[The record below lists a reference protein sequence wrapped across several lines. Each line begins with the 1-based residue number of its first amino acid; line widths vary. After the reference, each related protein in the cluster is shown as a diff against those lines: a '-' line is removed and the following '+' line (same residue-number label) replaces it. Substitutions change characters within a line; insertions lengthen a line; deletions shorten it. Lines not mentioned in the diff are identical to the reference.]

1 MFSPSKCLMRQLAQ
15 VQCRWNQQQPLEAA
29 RRNAGVAIVCAR
41 YSYKSQNIRW
51 ASSIATKAN
60 TRGVQ
65 SNTSR
70 HGRDS
75 FASSLTPKPTP
86 SNTRRQWLWRLST
99 ALHLSFFVLFF
110 VTSHTSGFKSSPVSR
125 RTVLLLIFTKIERAY
140 LNPNCLLTSRHSSIL
155 PQIPRRNCS
164 GHARLARN
172 AAKMDDRD
180 VLPDNVK
187 PSHYNLSLR
196 DLEFKTWTFKGTVT
210 VDAEIVKPTKEIILN
225 TLDLKLFN
233 AKVSVDSAK
242 SLSSTN
248 FTFDDKAQRVTIAFD
263 EEIPVSKKAAI
274 TIDFEGI
281 MNNEMAGFYRS
292 KYKPTETPA
301 ESVPHDDEWHYML
314 STQFEACDAR
324 RAFPCFDEPNL
335 KATFDFDIEIPND
348 QVALS
353 NMPVK
358 DTKPSSKEGWQV
370 VSFDTSPIMSTYLL
384 AWAVGDFEYIEAM
397 TDREY
402 NGKPIPVRVYTTRGL
417 KEQGRWALEH
427 APKIIDFYSKIFDID
442 YPLPKSDLIAVH
454 EFTHGAME
462 NWGLVT
468 YRTTQ
473 VLFDEKT
480 SDARFKN
487 AVAYV
492 VAHELAH
499 QWFGNLVTM
508 DWWDELWLN
517 EGFATWVG
525 WHAVDHLHPEWQVWS
540 QFVNEGMEAAFR
552 LDGIRASHPI
562 HVPVRDALD
571 VNQIFDSIS
580 YLKGCSAIRMLANHL
595 GVETFLK
602 GVSSYLKAHAYGN
615 AKTNALWSALSEA
628 SGKDVDKLMHPWISK
643 IGHPVLTVAEEP
655 GQISIKQ
662 SRFLSTGDV
671 KPEDDTT
678 TWWVPLGLEG
688 KKGEPGI
695 STLSLTS
702 KEDTIRDIDDDFYKL
717 NSGATGFYRVN
728 YPPARLAKL
737 STQLD
742 RLSTEDK
749 ISIIGSTADLA
760 FAGNGTT
767 PALLTFLQGF
777 GKETHTLVWSQ
788 VLDSIGSVKSVF
800 AEDAAIK
807 KGLENFTL
815 KLIDAKVKELGWD
828 FPEGEDYLTNQLRRD
843 LIGVAVASGHPAVV
857 EEAYKR
863 FNAWVEDPE
872 ANPIYPSLRVPV
884 WRSAVEKEPA
894 RAVEILKKE
903 WFNTK
908 SIDGKLFCLSVLG
921 LVKDVELIKT
931 EIIPFIFNQSP
942 PSNAIP
948 SGDMHVLGASL
959 STNTTGRPLQW
970 EFMKNNWDDVI
981 TKLGNP
987 VVVDR
992 YMNISLSRFT
1002 DEAVIPDI
1010 EEFMKDKD
1018 TSSFNR
1024 TLGTVK
1030 DKIRGRA
1037 AYRQRDAAA
1046 LKEWLGANGYI

>member
-1 MFSPSKCLMRQLAQ
+1 MP
-15 VQCRWNQQQPLEAA
+15 PTLE
-29 RRNAGVAIVCAR
+29 
-41 YSYKSQNIRW
+41 
-51 ASSIATKAN
+51 
-60 TRGVQ
+60 
-65 SNTSR
+65 
-70 HGRDS
+70 
-75 FASSLTPKPTP
+75 L
-86 SNTRRQWLWRLST
+86 LSDPEG
-99 ALHLSFFVLFF
+99 LV
-110 VTSHTSGFKSSPVSR
+110 PR
-125 RTVLLLIFTKIERAY
+125 
-140 LNPNCLLTSRHSSIL
+140 
-155 PQIPRRNCS
+155 IPRRFCS
-164 GHARLARN
+164 GLTRLARN
-172 AAKMDDRD
+172 ATKKMDDRD

-187 PSHYNLSLR
+187 PSHYTLSLR
-196 DLEFKTWTFKGTVT
+196 DLDFKTWTYKGTVT
-210 VDAEIVKPTKEIILN
+210 IDSEIVKSTKEIILN
-225 TLDLKLFN
+225 TLNLKLFN
-233 AKVSVDSAK
+233 AKINTDGK
-242 SLSSTN
+242 SLESTTFN
-248 FTFDDKAQRVTIAFD
+248 FDEKAQRVTIVFD
-263 EEIPVSKKAAI
+263 EEVPLAKKAAI
-274 TIDFEGI
+274 TIEFEGI

-301 ESVPHDDEWHYML
+301 ASVPHDDEWHYML

-324 RAFPCFDEPNL
+324 QAFPCFDEPNL
-335 KATFDFDIEIPND
+335 KATYDVDIEIPND

-358 DTKPSSKEGWQV
+358 DTKPSKEGWQI
-370 VSFDTSPIMSTYLL
+370 VSFDTTPVMSTYLL
-384 AWAVGDFEYIEAM
+384 AWAVGDFEYIEAF
-397 TDREY
+397 TDRKY
-402 NGKPIPVRVYTTRGL
+402 NGKQIPVRVYTTRGL
-417 KEQGRWALEH
+417 KEQGQWALQH
-427 APKIIDFYSKIFDID
+427 APKIIDFFSEIFDID

-473 VLFDEKT
+473 VLYDEKT
-480 SDARFKN
+480 SDPRFKN
-487 AVAYV
+487 SVAYV

-525 WHAVDHLHPEWQVWS
+525 WHAVDHLHPEWQVWA

-595 GVETFLK
+595 GVKTFLK
-602 GVSSYLKAHAYGN
+602 GVSNYLKAHAYGN
-615 AKTNALWSALSEA
+615 AKTKALWQALGEA
-628 SGKDVDKLMHPWISK
+628 SGKDVNELMHPWISK

-678 TWWVPLGLEG
+678 IWWVPLGLEG
-688 KKGEPGI
+688 KKGVPGI
-695 STLSLTS
+695 STLSLT
-702 KEDTIRDIDDDFYKL
+702 KKDDTIRDIDDEFYKL
-717 NSGATGFYRVN
+717 NSGATGFYRIN

-742 RLSTEDK
+742 KLSTEDK
-749 ISIIGSTADLA
+749 ISIIGSTGDLA

-767 PALLTFLQGF
+767 PALLTFLEGF

-788 VLDSIGSVKSVF
+788 VLDSIALVKSVF
-800 AEDAAIK
+800 NEDPIIK
-807 KGLENFTL
+807 KGLEQFIL
-815 KLIDAKVKELGWD
+815 KLISDKVQEIGWE
-828 FPEGEDYLTNQLRRD
+828 FPEGEDYLKGQLRKD
-843 LIGVAVASGHPAVV
+843 LIGNAVANGHPAIV
-857 EEAYKR
+857 EEALKK
-863 FNAWVEDPE
+863 FNAWVEDPD
-872 ANPIYPSLRVPV
+872 ANPIYPSLRASV
-884 WRSAVEKEPA
+884 WRAAVDKEPA
-894 RAVEILKKE
+894 RVVEILKKE

-921 LVKDVELIKT
+921 LAKDPELIKK
-931 EIIPFIFNQSP
+931 ELIPFVFNQSP
-942 PSNAIP
+942 PSNAVP
-948 SGDMHVLGASL
+948 SGDMHVLGSSL
-959 STNTTGRPLQW
+959 SANIIGRPLQW
-970 EFMKNNWDDVI
+970 EFMKNNWDAVI

-1002 DEAVIPDI
+1002 DEAVVQDI

-1018 TSSFNR
+1018 TKAFDR
-1024 TLGTVK
+1024 TLETVK

-1037 AYRQRDAAA
+1037 AYKQRDSAA
-1046 LKEWLGANGYI
+1046 LKEWLGAHGYI